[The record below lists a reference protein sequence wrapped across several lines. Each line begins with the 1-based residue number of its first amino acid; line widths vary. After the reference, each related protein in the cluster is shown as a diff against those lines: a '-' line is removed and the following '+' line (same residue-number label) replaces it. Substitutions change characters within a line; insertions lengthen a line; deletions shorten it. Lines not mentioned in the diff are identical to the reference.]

1 MILAKRPAG
10 EPNFAVQGV
19 GSVGRSSRRPCAITS
34 VKFPEVRVRRSSMDM
49 RYFSVLVIAL
59 RQSEE
64 IA

>member
-34 VKFPEVRVRRSSMDM
+34 VKFPELRVRQSSMDM
-49 RYFSVLVIAL
+49 R
-59 RQSEE
+59 
-64 IA
+64 